1 MDITIFYIIIIALLV
16 IITTILCITFIFGL
30 KVLKNISK
38 SAKKFKERKEW
49 IFMTV
54 DVLVKLIDK
63 VTSILKKKESKK

>member
-49 IFMTV
+49 IFMAV